1 MIKYIL
7 LIIGISLSFP
17 NGQQADRERP
27 DSTDIF
33 EINPLSGLH
42 YIELTIEKDV
52 FIQKKITNKKPS
64 DDFYFRVEGD
74 DDFTKVSYFGN
85 NLSDYVTNIEP
96 AYNIMK
102 SYRNLKLAENGLFWG
117 GLLMVTAGTAMFL
130 SSKEV
135 SPLIFIG
142 IGSSSISWIPNYF
155 SNDKIPQ
162 AIDVYNQSITKYQAL
177 NNVAPLKP

>member
-7 LIIGISLSFP
+7 LAFLVSFSYS
-17 NGQQADRERP
+17 QQADRERP
-27 DSTDIF
+27 DSTDLL

-52 FIQKKITNKKPS
+52 FIQKQITDKSPS
-64 DDFYFRVEGD
+64 DNFYFRVEGD
-74 DDFTKVSYFGN
+74 DDYAKVSYFGN

-102 SYRNLKLAENGLFWG
+102 SYRNLKITENSLFWG
-117 GLLMVTAGTAMFL
+117 GLLMVTAGAAMYL

-135 SPLIFIG
+135 SPIIFIG

-162 AIDVYNQSITKYQAL
+162 AIDVYNKSITKYQAL
-177 NNVAPLKP
+177 NNGVSLKP